1 MGATPMTVVLLLVG
15 AAFGALGRYEA
26 GRWIHRLVDT
36 TRPVGTVVVNV
47 TGAFCLGVVVGVAG
61 EGHLGDDAVDVV
73 GVGLLGGYTTFST
86 WMVES
91 VELADGAARG
101 GAAAG
106 IGNVILPLVA
116 GVAAAAA
123 GLAVSRLG

>member
-1 MGATPMTVVLLLVG
+1 MTAGLLLVG
-15 AAFGALGRYEA
+15 AALGALARYET

-36 TRPVGTVVVNV
+36 TRPVGTAVVNV
-47 TGAFCLGVVVGVAG
+47 TGAFCLGLVAGLAG
-61 EGHLGDDAVDVV
+61 EGPLGDGVVDVV

-91 VELADGAARG
+91 VELADGAGSG

-106 IGNVILPLVA
+106 VGNVILPLVA

-123 GLAVSRLG
+123 GLTVGRLG